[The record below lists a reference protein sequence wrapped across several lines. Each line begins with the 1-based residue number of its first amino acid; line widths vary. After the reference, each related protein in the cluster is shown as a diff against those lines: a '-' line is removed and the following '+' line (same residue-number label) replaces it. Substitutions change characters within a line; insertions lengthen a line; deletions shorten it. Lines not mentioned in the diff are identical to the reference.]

1 METDLHKERIQQRIK
16 FGNSG
21 EDATNDI
28 YLRIIQM
35 FGCIEKTT
43 TKQITRLQ
51 ILDEVRIEISVDDIL
66 IDWKKNSMIS
76 ETIADS
82 IVIMILGLH
91 AGKKSV
97 LSESGLRERESDAWK
112 IQELQN
118 LFQEQFGDSF
128 SANEGVGE
136 QEDVRNGSVTIGKSK
151 AVIDFSTMKLVDCN
165 SNPLKG
171 RVESILSIGQ
181 KLTTPLC

>member
-1 METDLHKERIQQRIK
+1 
-16 FGNSG
+16 
-21 EDATNDI
+21 
-28 YLRIIQM
+28 
-35 FGCIEKTT
+35 
-43 TKQITRLQ
+43 
-51 ILDEVRIEISVDDIL
+51 
-66 IDWKKNSMIS
+66 
-76 ETIADS
+76 
-82 IVIMILGLH
+82 MILGLH

>member
-1 METDLHKERIQQRIK
+1 MDLHKERTQQRINLDSSEGDK
-16 FGNSG
+16 
-21 EDATNDI
+21 TNDL
-28 YLRIIQM
+28 YLHIVQM

-43 TKQITRLQ
+43 VENATELL
-51 ILDEVRIEISVDDIL
+51 ILGDVEVKISSGSVLIE
-66 IDWKKNSMIS
+66 WTENSMIS

-82 IVIMILGLH
+82 IVIMVLGLH
-91 AGKKSV
+91 ASKKNV
-97 LSESGLRERESDAWK
+97 LSESRLKERNHNAWK

-128 SANEGVGE
+128 SVDEGME
-136 QEDVRNGSVTIGKSK
+136 KKEDVKNGSVTIGKSK
-151 AVIDFSTMKLVDCN
+151 ATIDFSTMKLIDCN